1 MEKVKPFGVLRS
13 VIRGKSL
20 NRKKALTI
28 IPAAAGFILLFALH
42 FSVISAMVLLAALG
56 LLAAPLGGLYV
67 LGAIGVVSDLAPV
80 PLALAGL
87 CCIGLALCV
96 CFTEIRLAPATVR
109 LFHRYTAWLK
119 DEKSRRVWHNGKAN
133 AYPVVFLAAAVF
145 CGAMCALTQWLAVRD
160 GFESTVVTESFE
172 AEKARYITISTTNLD
187 FEIKPYDGEKIKIQY
202 VNDSH
207 VIIEQQDENY
217 LRLRQDDSFT
227 FTLLAKEQFGYKM
240 TVWLPEYDYREVHLT
255 SSSGAVTVDF
265 TSAEYT
271 GITTRSGDITV
282 KEACEKLAVETDSG
296 DIYCNYLAFV
306 TAGNF
311 TTDSGD
317 VEIYMPDFSGVT
329 LEFETVCGAAESD
342 LFGEA
347 AIEPVYHSV
356 TLERPAKL
364 SHYLYVTTYSG
375 RLKLYTI
382 S

>member
-1 MEKVKPFGVLRS
+1 MTV
-13 VIRGKSL
+13 
-20 NRKKALTI
+20 

-42 FSVISAMVLLAALG
+42 FSFIALMVLLAALG
-56 LLAAPLGGLYV
+56 LLAAPLGGLYA
-67 LGAIGVVSDLAPV
+67 LGAISVVSDLAPA

-87 CCIGLALCV
+87 CCVGLALCF

-119 DEKSRRVWHNGKAN
+119 DQTSRRVWHSGRAN
-133 AYPVVFLAAAVF
+133 AYPLVFLAAAVF
-145 CGAMCALTQWLAVRD
+145 CGAMCALTQWLAVNN
-160 GFESTVVTESFE
+160 GFESTVVTQSFE

-187 FEIKPYDGEKIKIQY
+187 FEIKPYDGDKIRIDY

-217 LRLRQDDSFT
+217 LKLRQDDSFT

-240 TVWLPEYDYREVHLT
+240 TVWLPEYDYREVYLS

-271 GITTRSGDITV
+271 EIATRSGNITV
-282 KEACEKLAVETDSG
+282 KEACEKLAATTDSG
-296 DIYCNYLAFV
+296 DIYCKYLAFV

-311 TTDSGD
+311 TADSGD

-329 LEFETVCGAAESD
+329 LEFETVCGAVETD

-347 AIEPVYHSV
+347 AKEPVYHSV

-375 RLKLYTI
+375 RLKLYTLT
-382 S
+382 